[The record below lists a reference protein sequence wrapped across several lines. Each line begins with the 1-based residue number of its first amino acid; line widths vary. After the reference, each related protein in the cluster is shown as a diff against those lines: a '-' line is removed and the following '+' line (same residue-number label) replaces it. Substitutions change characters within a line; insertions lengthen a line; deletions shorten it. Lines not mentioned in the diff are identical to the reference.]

1 MDVIDEFICLM
12 PSNRKNVCSNYWF
25 DIQLFAADDEGRT
38 EDPTGKRISKA
49 REEGQVAK
57 SIEINQSLELLVAGM
72 VFVFILPRIIGQEM
86 NYVKYYLS
94 HLSELELTIE
104 SFRAMMLNIG
114 IHILAV
120 IWPLLLAEIVVAI
133 GANLAQSGWLFTWKP
148 LQPKWNKIFP
158 NPKKLVDR
166 LLIGKTML
174 FNLTKSIFKITFISW
189 ISYGVIVNYLPAMI
203 SMWQM
208 QPYVILNL
216 IVSISWELIWKICL
230 FLLLI
235 ASADYG
241 FNRYQWKDSLK
252 MKKEEVKDEAKQA
265 EGDPIIKRAQR
276 QKMIQVARRRM
287 MREIPTADVVI
298 TNPTHYAIAL
308 KYDQSVM
315 TAPRCIGKG
324 EGFIALKIRQIA
336 EEHGVPIV
344 ENKPL
349 AQALFRGV
357 EIGEEVPPQFYS
369 AVAEVLAYV
378 YRTKKQAV

>member
-1 MDVIDEFICLM
+1 
-12 PSNRKNVCSNYWF
+12 
-25 DIQLFAADDEGRT
+25 
-38 EDPTGKRISKA
+38 
-49 REEGQVAK
+49 
-57 SIEINQSLELLVAGM
+57 
-72 VFVFILPRIIGQEM
+72 
-86 NYVKYYLS
+86 
-94 HLSELELTIE
+94 
-104 SFRAMMLNIG
+104 
-114 IHILAV
+114 
-120 IWPLLLAEIVVAI
+120 
-133 GANLAQSGWLFTWKP
+133 
-148 LQPKWNKIFP
+148 
-158 NPKKLVDR
+158 
-166 LLIGKTML
+166 
-174 FNLTKSIFKITFISW
+174 
-189 ISYGVIVNYLPAMI
+189 
-203 SMWQM
+203 MWQM

-378 YRTKKQAV
+378 YRTNKHAV